1 MTTLTRHVYKDN
13 LGAGRI
19 LACQLRYRGCTE
31 NTRHPT
37 NAGLMLVHRLRRWP
51 NINPTLVGCLVFAD
65 LRHLFAI
72 SLIST
77 LIYI

>member
-1 MTTLTRHVYKDN
+1 MTTLTRHVYKDT

-19 LACQLRYRGCTE
+19 LACQLRYCGCTE
-31 NTRHPT
+31 NTRHRT
-37 NAGLMLVHRLRRWP
+37 NAGLMLGNRLRRWP
-51 NINPTLVGCLVFAD
+51 NIIPAMVGCLVFAD
-65 LRHLFAI
+65 SRHLFAI